1 MPQLEITFTGA
12 VFDLKIELEGKEVGL
27 YFDGVREWTRT
38 LEEFEIQG
46 KLDLLMLCKGM
57 NGTVWDLE
65 IDIDNKK
72 AKTYDGEIKKGY
84 SLLSDEI
91 EVSPKE

>member
-12 VFDLKIELEGKEVGL
+12 VLDLKIELEGKEVGL
-27 YFDGVREWTRT
+27 YFDGVHEWTRT
-38 LEEFEIQG
+38 LEEFEIKG

-57 NGTVWDLE
+57 NGTVWNLE

-72 AKTYDGEIKKGY
+72 IKTYDGEIKKGY

-91 EVSPKE
+91 EVPLKE

>member
-12 VFDLKIELEGKEVGL
+12 VLDLKIELEGKEVGL
-27 YFDGVREWTRT
+27 YFDGISEWNRI
-38 LEEFEIQG
+38 LEEFEIKG

-57 NGTVWDLE
+57 NGTAWSL
-65 IDIDNKK
+65 DINLDNERI
-72 AKTYDGEIKKGY
+72 KTYDGEIKKGY

-91 EVSPKE
+91 EVPLKE